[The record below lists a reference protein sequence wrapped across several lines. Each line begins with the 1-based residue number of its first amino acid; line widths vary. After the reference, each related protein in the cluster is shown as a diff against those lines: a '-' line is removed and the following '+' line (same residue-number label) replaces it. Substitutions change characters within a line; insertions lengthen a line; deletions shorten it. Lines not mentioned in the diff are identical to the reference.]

1 MDISQDYI
9 IDSLEQHLFFA
20 RIMKEHAFFLKMG
33 FMPPNADFAKR
44 AERFMREFESLLSR
58 TIALSDCVV
67 RRCVLDSGEIFTEFT
82 GCVERKTQALT
93 GTFINSRL
101 TAREMALKG
110 SDCNTTLCLSPA
122 LVSQVRRLNR
132 DGLGLVNRLIAFKE
146 SILCSVNS
154 CGMFTA
160 NYPLLIE
167 HILREARL
175 YREHLMRL
183 EGMSNCTC
191 NDLRDSELFWNQ
203 IMMEHAQFIRGLLDP
218 TEDDLIKASN
228 TFSQEYSA
236 LLSKSRMTN
245 DAVMLRQESL
255 KETMKFRDFKTA
267 GVQGI
272 ENCRIRSI
280 ILPLLADHVLREA
293 NHYIRLLSD
302 RQ

>member
-1 MDISQDYI
+1 
-9 IDSLEQHLFFA
+9 
-20 RIMKEHAFFLKMG
+20 MKEHALFLEAG
-33 FMPPNADFAKR
+33 FTPANKDLAQTAGSFKQKFETLLRR
-44 AERFMREFESLLSR
+44 AVSMSDGIVSR
-58 TIALSDCVV
+58 
-67 RRCVLDSGEIFTEFT
+67 RVLVSGEILTEFT
-82 GCVERKTQALT
+82 ANAEIQTQRYTGITIYKEITAMESALNF
-93 GTFINSRL
+93 GESSRNDPVL
-101 TAREMALKG
+101 RRQVGQLNQTA
-110 SDCNTTLCLSPA
+110 LS
-122 LVSQVRRLNR
+122 LL
-132 DGLGLVNRLIAFKE
+132 DGLIAFKE
-146 SILCSVNS
+146 KVLS
-154 CGMFTA
+154 GMLRCRIFTV

-167 HILREARL
+167 HIIREAKL
-175 YREHLMRL
+175 YRTFIRNIETGRNADEQSMR
-183 EGMSNCTC
+183 ET
-191 NDLRDSELFWNQ
+191 ELFWNQ

-255 KETMKFRDFKTA
+255 KETIKFRDFKTA

>member
-1 MDISQDYI
+1 
-9 IDSLEQHLFFA
+9 
-20 RIMKEHAFFLKMG
+20 MKEHALFLEAG
-33 FMPPNADFAKR
+33 FTPANKDLAQTAGSFKQKFETLLRR
-44 AERFMREFESLLSR
+44 AVSMSDGIVSR
-58 TIALSDCVV
+58 
-67 RRCVLDSGEIFTEFT
+67 RVLVSGEILTEFT
-82 GCVERKTQALT
+82 ANAEIQTQRYTGITIYKEITAMESALNF
-93 GTFINSRL
+93 GESSRNDPVL
-101 TAREMALKG
+101 RRQVGQLNQTA
-110 SDCNTTLCLSPA
+110 LS
-122 LVSQVRRLNR
+122 LL
-132 DGLGLVNRLIAFKE
+132 DGLISFKE
-146 SILCSVNS
+146 KVLS
-154 CGMFTA
+154 GMLRCRIFTV

-167 HILREARL
+167 HIIREAKL
-175 YREHLMRL
+175 YRTFIRNIETGRNADEQSMR
-183 EGMSNCTC
+183 ET
-191 NDLRDSELFWNQ
+191 ELFWNQ

-218 TEDDLIKASN
+218 TEDDLIKAST

>member
-1 MDISQDYI
+1 
-9 IDSLEQHLFFA
+9 
-20 RIMKEHAFFLKMG
+20 MKEHALFLEAG
-33 FMPPNADFAKR
+33 FTPANKDLAQTAGSFKQKFETLLRR
-44 AERFMREFESLLSR
+44 AVSMSDGIVSR
-58 TIALSDCVV
+58 
-67 RRCVLDSGEIFTEFT
+67 RVLASGEILTEFT
-82 GCVERKTQALT
+82 TNAEIQTQRYTGISIDKEITAMESALNF
-93 GTFINSRL
+93 GEPSRNDPVL
-101 TAREMALKG
+101 RRQVGQLNQTA
-110 SDCNTTLCLSPA
+110 LS
-122 LVSQVRRLNR
+122 LL
-132 DGLGLVNRLIAFKE
+132 DGLIAFKE
-146 SILCSVNS
+146 KVLS
-154 CGMFTA
+154 GMLRCRIFTV

-167 HILREARL
+167 HIIREAKL
-175 YREHLMRL
+175 YRTFIRNIETGRNADEQSMR
-183 EGMSNCTC
+183 ET
-191 NDLRDSELFWNQ
+191 ELFWNQ
-203 IMMEHAQFIRGLLDP
+203 IMMEHAQFIRGLLEP
-218 TEDDLIKASN
+218 IEDDLIKASN

>member
-1 MDISQDYI
+1 MADKERYVVL
-9 IDSLEQHLFFA
+9 SLELHLFFA
-20 RIMKEHAFFLKMG
+20 RIMKEHALFLEAG
-33 FMPPNADFAKR
+33 FTPANKDLAQTAGSFKQK
-44 AERFMREFESLLSR
+44 FETLLRSAVSMSDGIVSR
-58 TIALSDCVV
+58 
-67 RRCVLDSGEIFTEFT
+67 RVLASGEILTEFT
-82 GCVERKTQALT
+82 TNAEIQTQRYTGISIDKEITAMESALNF
-93 GTFINSRL
+93 GEPSRNDPVL
-101 TAREMALKG
+101 RRQVGQLNQTA
-110 SDCNTTLCLSPA
+110 LS
-122 LVSQVRRLNR
+122 LL
-132 DGLGLVNRLIAFKE
+132 DGLIAFKE
-146 SILCSVNS
+146 KVLS
-154 CGMFTA
+154 GMLRCRIFTV

-167 HILREARL
+167 HIIREAKL
-175 YREHLMRL
+175 YRTFIRNIETGRNADEQSMRQ
-183 EGMSNCTC
+183 T
-191 NDLRDSELFWNQ
+191 ELFWNQ

-280 ILPLLADHVLREA
+280 ILPLLADHVLREV

>member
-1 MDISQDYI
+1 
-9 IDSLEQHLFFA
+9 
-20 RIMKEHAFFLKMG
+20 MKEHALFLEAG
-33 FMPPNADFAKR
+33 FTPANKDLAQTAGSFKQKFETLLRR
-44 AERFMREFESLLSR
+44 AVSMSDGIVSR
-58 TIALSDCVV
+58 
-67 RRCVLDSGEIFTEFT
+67 RVLVSGEILTEFT
-82 GCVERKTQALT
+82 ANAEIQTQRYTGITIYKEITAMESALNF
-93 GTFINSRL
+93 GESSRNDPVL
-101 TAREMALKG
+101 RRQVGQLNQTA
-110 SDCNTTLCLSPA
+110 LS
-122 LVSQVRRLNR
+122 LL
-132 DGLGLVNRLIAFKE
+132 DGLISFKE
-146 SILCSVNS
+146 KVLS
-154 CGMFTA
+154 GMLRCRIFTV

-167 HILREARL
+167 HIIREAKL
-175 YREHLMRL
+175 YRTFIRNIETGRNAD
-183 EGMSNCTC
+183 EQSMSQT
-191 NDLRDSELFWNQ
+191 ELFWNQ

-218 TEDDLIKASN
+218 TEDDLIKAST

-255 KETMKFRDFKTA
+255 KETIKFRDFKTA

>member
-1 MDISQDYI
+1 MADKERYVVL
-9 IDSLEQHLFFA
+9 SLELHLFFA
-20 RIMKEHAFFLKMG
+20 RIMKEHALFLEAG
-33 FMPPNADFAKR
+33 FTPANKDLAQTAGSFKQKFETLLRR
-44 AERFMREFESLLSR
+44 AVSMSDGIVSR
-58 TIALSDCVV
+58 
-67 RRCVLDSGEIFTEFT
+67 RVLVSGEILTEFT
-82 GCVERKTQALT
+82 ANAEIQTQRYTGISIDKEITAMESALNF
-93 GTFINSRL
+93 GEPSRNDPVL
-101 TAREMALKG
+101 RRQVGQLNQTA
-110 SDCNTTLCLSPA
+110 LS
-122 LVSQVRRLNR
+122 LL
-132 DGLGLVNRLIAFKE
+132 DGLIAFKE
-146 SILCSVNS
+146 KVLS
-154 CGMFTA
+154 GMLRCRIFTV

-167 HILREARL
+167 HIIREAKL
-175 YREHLMRL
+175 YRTFIRNIETGRNADEQSMR
-183 EGMSNCTC
+183 ET
-191 NDLRDSELFWNQ
+191 ELFWNQ

-280 ILPLLADHVLREA
+280 ILPLLADHVLREV